1 MKINNIQ
8 KFLERI
14 PSSIYLAIAVLVFA
28 SSNSVTRKIVA
39 IGKQN
44 LIDGRNPISLC
55 NVLFV
60 GNICAFGLMALIFH
74 QDWKIKNLKAIS
86 LNNWISLTIMGVLSG
101 AIAPALIFTA
111 LEQTNVTNIVLIGRI
126 EPILTLILNVCLLGA
141 SVNIWTIVG
150 SFLSFAGVVVTAL
163 LTASNSKMMMMGG
176 FAIGTGEIL
185 VAIAAVIVSIST
197 IVSKLQ
203 LRAIPLGIMTLYRN
217 ALGTVIFFILAN
229 VLYGVEHFQ
238 DTFSPLLW
246 QWMLIYAAVIVVTG
260 QICWLAGL
268 KNATSTELNLAS
280 LFNPIIAI
288 IMAYLILAEVPTQA
302 QYLGGSLLLIGFI
315 FSFIGNRYQTK
326 ISRELKKPNLPEAEE
341 MMGGFR
347 GV

>member
-1 MKINNIQ
+1 MKIINIQ
-8 KFLERI
+8 KFLERT
-14 PSSIYLAIAVLVFA
+14 PSSIYLALAVLIFA

-60 GNICAFGLMALIFH
+60 GYICAFGLMALIFH
-74 QDWKIKNLKAIS
+74 QDWKIKN
-86 LNNWISLTIMGVLSG
+86 WISLTVMGILSG
-101 AIAPALIFTA
+101 AIAPSLIFTA

-126 EPILTLILNVCLLGA
+126 EPILTLILSVWLLGA
-141 SVNIWTIVG
+141 SVNAWTIAG
-150 SFLSFAGVVVTAL
+150 SLVSFAGVAVTAL
-163 LTASNSKMMMMGG
+163 LTTSNSKKMMKGG
-176 FAIGTGEIL
+176 FTIGTGEIL
-185 VAIAAVIVSIST
+185 VAIASAIVSIST
-197 IVSKLQ
+197 IVSKMQ

-217 ALGTVIFFILAN
+217 ALGTVIFFIIAN
-229 VLYGVEHFQ
+229 LLYGTKHFT
-238 DTFSPLLW
+238 DVLSPFVW
-246 QWMLIYAAVIVVTG
+246 QWMLVYASVIVVTG

>member
-1 MKINNIQ
+1 
-8 KFLERI
+8 
-14 PSSIYLAIAVLVFA
+14 
-28 SSNSVTRKIVA
+28 
-39 IGKQN
+39 
-44 LIDGRNPISLC
+44 
-55 NVLFV
+55 
-60 GNICAFGLMALIFH
+60 
-74 QDWKIKNLKAIS
+74 
-86 LNNWISLTIMGVLSG
+86 MGILSG

-141 SVNIWTIVG
+141 SVNAWTIAG
-150 SFLSFAGVVVTAL
+150 SFLSFAGVVVTAF
-163 LTASNSKMMMMGG
+163 LTTSNSKMMMMGG

-217 ALGTVIFFILAN
+217 ALGTVIFFIIAN
-229 VLYGVEHFQ
+229 VLYGAEHFT
-238 DTFSPLLW
+238 DVLSPFLW
-246 QWMLIYAAVIVVTG
+246 QWMLIYAAVIVVIG